1 YTNLH
6 EMKLAFEAQDRA
18 LELCGRDDY
27 TDWALTRLDR
37 ATCLTSMNEIANGI
51 TYATET
57 LNALTHPQRQ
67 GIIAL
72 RGREILRALPPGEQ
86 KRPEARELRDILM
99 DLAENREIEGQ

>member
-1 YTNLH
+1 
-6 EMKLAFEAQDRA
+6 

-37 ATCLTSMNEIANGI
+37 ATCLTHASDIASGI

-72 RGREILRALPPGEQ
+72 RGRHILRALPPEEQ
-86 KRPEARELRDILM
+86 KRPEARELRDLLM
-99 DLAENREIEGQ
+99 DIGENKEIEGK